1 MASIIHIPK
10 SDSLAFTRVMQ
21 RWLRQGAVVCTSSDG
36 PLGQRF
42 VVVPFLGHD
51 QAFAAGVVSLAR
63 ASGAPLLPLFCF
75 EDPPGQPRLVVEAPV
90 VIESGPARD
99 RAIEAALRHYTS
111 LLEGYVRRYPAQY
124 RNWHFLGDP
133 AAA

>member
-1 MASIIHIPK
+1 MKHRGWLGLHTSIWKVASTH
-10 SDSLAFTRVMQ
+10 
-21 RWLRQGAVVCTSSDG
+21 
-36 PLGQRF
+36 
-42 VVVPFLGHD
+42 VVVD
-51 QAFAAGVVSLAR
+51 AYTNIY
-63 ASGAPLLPLFCF
+63 APLLPLFCF